1 MPRAAQRPIVI
12 CSMYRRVCQNGSALR
27 LDVIM
32 TVMQVRP
39 PRAWF
44 VMPCA
49 INEPLGR
56 RGGEG
61 EGKGERGGRRERKEA
76 RDITSEACGLSI
88 CVLQV
93 LRQC

>member
-1 MPRAAQRPIVI
+1 MFLGA
-12 CSMYRRVCQNGSALR
+12 CQNGSALQ

-32 TVMQVRP
+32 PVMQVRP

-76 RDITSEACGLSI
+76 RDPDISSEACGLSI